1 MVDPVTIAVASSTV
15 SVVLARMEAAED
27 KANAHKIIKN
37 IGEMID
43 QAKEDIK
50 HELFYLR
57 RQDLDGYILGIGGSL
72 RTYATIDEILRDT
85 DETLGKLTAIVSDF
99 NNFEESR
106 HAYLLYITMI
116 GLECIELVELKFIY
130 SESEVEKKILKI
142 GKTK

>member
-1 MVDPVTIAVASSTV
+1 MLP
-15 SVVLARMEAAED
+15 
-27 KANAHKIIKN
+27 
-37 IGEMID
+37 
-43 QAKEDIK
+43 
-50 HELFYLR
+50 
-57 RQDLDGYILGIGGSL
+57 
-72 RTYATIDEILRDT
+72 IDEILRDT

>member
-50 HELFYLR
+50 HESFL
-57 RQDLDGYILGIGGSL
+57 S
-72 RTYATIDEILRDT
+72 T
-85 DETLGKLTAIVSDF
+85 S
-99 NNFEESR
+99 SR
-106 HAYLLYITMI
+106 P
-116 GLECIELVELKFIY
+116 
-130 SESEVEKKILKI
+130 
-142 GKTK
+142 

>member
-1 MVDPVTIAVASSTV
+1 M
-15 SVVLARMEAAED
+15 
-27 KANAHKIIKN
+27 
-37 IGEMID
+37 
-43 QAKEDIK
+43 
-50 HELFYLR
+50 
-57 RQDLDGYILGIGGSL
+57 

-130 SESEVEKKILKI
+130 LESEVEKKNIENRKNEIIKEAIIITEKLI
-142 GKTK
+142 NESWRKTNGRFRLVMNQFSEY